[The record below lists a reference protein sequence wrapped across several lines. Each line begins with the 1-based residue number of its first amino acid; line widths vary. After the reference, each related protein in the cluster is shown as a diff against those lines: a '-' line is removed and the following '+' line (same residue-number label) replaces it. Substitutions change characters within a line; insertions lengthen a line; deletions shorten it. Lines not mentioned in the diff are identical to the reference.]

1 LIFLFA
7 MEDKTF
13 YGKPIEERQSE
24 GRGRSE
30 ERKDEILNKRIEREL
45 RTNRGLTDRT
55 KSEIINRELNDW
67 VSSIVSQKA
76 AQNVSS
82 NNAVQSDK
90 PSEVEIIDLGG
101 SAVSPL
107 SLKTSLQESGG
118 GSNGGG
124 GGGGGGGATIPNGVN
139 AGDILYWSGS
149 AWVVLSAPTG
159 SSISIKQFDI
169 CENGEPKQVNMLVWE

>member
-1 LIFLFA
+1 

-24 GRGRSE
+24 GRSRSE
-30 ERKDEILNKRIEREL
+30 ERKDELLNKRIEREL

-118 GSNGGG
+118 GDGRGGG
-124 GGGGGGGATIPNGVN
+124 GGGGGVEIPEPPSSGFFVLASSNGAIF
-139 AGDILYWSGS
+139 WSATES
-149 AWVVLSAPTG
+149 
-159 SSISIKQFDI
+159 
-169 CENGEPKQVNMLVWE
+169 CEDDEE